1 MTWSAHHLTKIIVRT
16 VIFQVMI
23 LFVNSHHCVTFAT
36 AVLCYCVRH
45 RLYLHI
51 NLGKKGHG
59 SSYIPMRLAVDKS
72 NSSMWLSTSSMNLA
86 TSSLFVYLDPS
97 LQKTRQQKNKADPS
111 LHPLVKR
118 VSYYTNGRMW
128 LWRGSPNA
136 KIWLTWSQTPA
147 TCLLQSCLVVW
158 CQRIPATQLDWRGK
172 LSVMHH

>member
-1 MTWSAHHLTKIIVRT
+1 
-16 VIFQVMI
+16 
-23 LFVNSHHCVTFAT
+23 
-36 AVLCYCVRH
+36 
-45 RLYLHI
+45 
-51 NLGKKGHG
+51 
-59 SSYIPMRLAVDKS
+59 MRLAVNKS

-128 LWRGSPNA
+128 LWRCSPDA

-147 TCLLQSCLVVW
+147 TCLLQSCSNMVSTDTCNTARLMRQTLCDQSLKKV
-158 CQRIPATQLDWRGK
+158 QRLDWRMTCFTCIK
-172 LSVMHH
+172 AIVTNSVSVLPYAHPQLFKVFKHLIYVWHGCGMQFERF